1 MVGQAAYTSLQPP
14 LLILAHSFARFE
26 LLVSLVTDGMGLGS
40 GHKSND
46 IIPKSVDKAMDKANP
61 PVANGAPGISIR
73 NGPMDEMEIDGP
85 EVNGKASSKRKSRG
99 NMGKGNSYKK
109 ASDEDDED
117 EEPLVRSERISNV
130 K

>member
-1 MVGQAAYTSLQPP
+1 M
-14 LLILAHSFARFE
+14 ILAHSFARFE
-26 LLVSLVTDGMGLGS
+26 LLVSLFTDEIGS
-40 GHKSND
+40 GNGHKSDD

-85 EVNGKASSKRKSRG
+85 EVNGKASSKRKARG
-99 NMGKGNSYKK
+99 SMGKGKSYKK
-109 ASDEDDED
+109 ASDEDGED